1 MKPDVVKALEGLFK
15 SYERVGG
22 GRIAFYTGDADAA
35 TVYYRPVY
43 MGFFLGYERLHEF
56 STMVEYTDDAKC
68 RASRT
73 YCKISLSPGVKRRFE
88 IECEDEEVKS
98 FISDSLSKQ
107 LQEAKPEILLI
118 DPTPGLA
125 ENRIVILAR
134 KYTGMGLKFSRDVCA
149 VYKLVI
155 DATKAVRRW
164 ISMQIGEPF
173 HSDL

>member
-1 MKPDVVKALEGLFK
+1 LKPDVVKALEGLFK

-43 MGFFLGYERLHEF
+43 MGFLLGFERLHEF
-56 STMVEYTDDAKC
+56 STIIEYTDEARYK
-68 RASRT
+68 ASRT
-73 YCKISLSPGVKRRFE
+73 YCRVSLSPGIKRKFE
-88 IECEDEEVKS
+88 MECEDGELKN
-98 FISDSLSKQ
+98 FISSSISEH

-118 DPTPGLA
+118 DPSPGLA

-134 KYTGMGLKFSRDVCA
+134 KYTGMGLKFSRDIRA

-155 DATKAVRRW
+155 DTTKAIRRW
-164 ISMQIGEPF
+164 IEI
-173 HSDL
+173 